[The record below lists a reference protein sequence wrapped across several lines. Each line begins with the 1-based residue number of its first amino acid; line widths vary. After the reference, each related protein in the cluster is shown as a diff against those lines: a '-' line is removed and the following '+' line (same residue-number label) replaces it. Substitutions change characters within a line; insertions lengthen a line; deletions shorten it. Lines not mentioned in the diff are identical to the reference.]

1 MKKFYFFLVALVL
14 GVMSASA
21 IDYYLIGGFQKPN
34 AWTLKDP
41 SCLFE
46 AQGDGTYVLDYEGS
60 LTSGFKINDGTW
72 SNDAANFGSN
82 GSKLALGEPYNY
94 GVGGST
100 SDISLVDGVVDNP
113 HIVLD
118 TNAGTLTITGQQAE
132 VTITYDIWG
141 NLPDAAEAW
150 SATTLTN
157 TEGNLWVA
165 ENVVV
170 TETSDFG
177 IRELTNGSQSNWIW
191 ATGNNEITGVGSFAC
206 GVQAETQGINF
217 TIVPGTWN
225 FSFDVASMTLTVTS
239 KTDGVEGI
247 EVEENVAPVYYN
259 LQGVRVAEPT
269 NGLYIVVR
277 GDKVAKEIVK

>member
-34 AWTLKDP
+34 VWTLKDP
-41 SCLFE
+41 ACLFE
-46 AQGDGTYVLDYEGS
+46 AQGDGTYVLDYEGQ

-82 GSKLALGEPYNY
+82 GTKLALGTPYNY

-100 SDISLVDGVVDNP
+100 SDISLEEGVVDNP
-113 HIVLD
+113 HLVLD
-118 TNAGTLTITGQQAE
+118 TNNGTLTITGQQAE
-132 VTITYDIWG
+132 VKITYDIWG
-141 NLPDAAEAW
+141 NLPDQAEAW

-157 TEGNLWVA
+157 VEGDIWVA
-165 ENVVV
+165 KDVNV
-170 TETSDFG
+170 TAQSDFG

-191 ATGNNEITGVGSFAC
+191 ATGNNEISGIGTFAC
-206 GVQAETQGINF
+206 GIQAESDG
-217 TIVPGTWN
+217 VN
-225 FSFDVASMTLTVTS
+225 FSIAPGKWTLSFNAATMELVVTS
-239 KTDGVEGI
+239 GTDAVEGI

-277 GDKVAKEIVK
+277 GDKVAKELVK